1 MGMMKIRILKFLLFF
16 ILCFPYPS
24 AFGLEL
30 SDVQNFLIKK
40 IPSRPSFAMT
50 GSEFAKFVSAMDE
63 SMREQAIQAQL
74 AIGNIPDFLKK
85 LKPVYLDQ
93 IFEDGR
99 AITATIF
106 VMPDY
111 LAIGS
116 DRDFLRIPM
125 NLYTAVKIADRFGFV
140 LPTKKIVD
148 AIFKQ
153 SAFHFTPE
161 PMPPGPQMRSTPY
174 YVKHNQKIKEQR
186 LASDCPL
193 EVLVSGHKKDVVL
206 TNRLARNRG
215 KIAIYGWHHLS
226 GIPIQPLTTVHP
238 ASYADYS
245 HGIRLVGSTLLL
257 DGKSRSIY
265 DVLEDPKLAGIL
277 SDEGTIGLARQLMA
291 LRQQPLRPVDTS
303 QFSTLSAIQKSSNS
317 GRRYHP

>member
-1 MGMMKIRILKFLLFF
+1 MNVRALKILLLLF
-16 ILCFPYPS
+16 LCLLS
-24 AFGLEL
+24 STAFGLDL
-30 SDVQNFLIKK
+30 SHIQDFLIKK

-74 AIGNIPDFLKK
+74 TIGNFPDFLKK
-85 LKPVYLDQ
+85 LKPVYLDH

-99 AITATIF
+99 TITATIF

-125 NLYTAVKIADRFGFV
+125 NLYTAVEIADRFGFV

-161 PMPPGPQMRSTPY
+161 PMPAGPQMKSTAY
-174 YVKHNQKIKEQR
+174 YVKHNRKIKEQR
-186 LASDCPL
+186 LASGCPL

-206 TNRLARNRG
+206 TNRLARNQGR
-215 KIAIYGWHHLS
+215 IAIYGWHRPS
-226 GIPIQPLTTVHP
+226 GIPIQPLTTVHH
-238 ASYADYS
+238 ARYADYS
-245 HGIRLVGSTLLL
+245 HGIRLVGNTILLN
-257 DGKSRSIY
+257 GEPRSIY
-265 DVLEDPKLAGIL
+265 EVWEDPSNAEIL
-277 SDEGTIGLARQLMA
+277 SDEGPIRMARQLIA
-291 LRQQPLRPVDTS
+291 HGYQQPLPPVEAS
-303 QFSTLSAIQKSSNS
+303 RFSTRSIMRQSSDS
-317 GRRYHP
+317 RKWPRP